1 MEQTIFLSI
10 SEDEIFRIAK
20 KENILYSEYSNINDL
35 KELDIFKNYKNLKE
49 MLSYF
54 IGSIIN
60 WTDDKIHQSNFYV
73 FE

>member
-1 MEQTIFLSI
+1 MNDVNVKFYIDKSI
-10 SEDEIFRIAK
+10 RAFFV
-20 KENILYSEYSNINDL
+20 NQ
-35 KELDIFKNYKNLKE
+35 
-49 MLSYF
+49 